1 MAEEQSDLQSHLS
14 AGLYGTPQTNP
25 DERRHYLGS
34 LRERCALVLTNA
46 DLQNA
51 ATLAAFTKA
60 LPQYQHRDLKLL
72 LNGKLPSDV
81 TTPYLT
87 LATKAA
93 LPFTLVNDDT
103 AQLGEQA
110 VGLLLV
116 APTAI
121 NQADVNLPQPPAAP
135 KKKPGLF
142 DRLFD

>member
-14 AGLYGTPQTNP
+14 AGLYDTPQTNP

-46 DLQNA
+46 DLKDA

-81 TTPYLT
+81 TTPSLT
-87 LATKAA
+87 LAKKAA
-93 LPFTLVNDDT
+93 FGFKLVSDDT
-103 AQLGEQA
+103 A
-110 VGLLLV
+110 
-116 APTAI
+116 
-121 NQADVNLPQPPAAP
+121 
-135 KKKPGLF
+135 
-142 DRLFD
+142 